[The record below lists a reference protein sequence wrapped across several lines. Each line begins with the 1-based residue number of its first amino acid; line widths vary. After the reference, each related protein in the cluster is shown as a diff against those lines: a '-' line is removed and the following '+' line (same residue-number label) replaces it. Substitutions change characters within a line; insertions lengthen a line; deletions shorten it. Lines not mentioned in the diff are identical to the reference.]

1 MVLKKDMTHR
11 IMLKEE
17 EKGHCLQEKNK
28 KSNWLEERQE
38 NLQQLHQKYTYKVQ
52 KDDQGI
58 KDSEFI
64 KAKEVKNSAS
74 KGLTFKDFDKCVHDI
89 TNAPI
94 THTTKN
100 KLQKH

>member
-1 MVLKKDMTHR
+1 MKKD
-11 IMLKEE
+11 KEIYSN
-17 EKGHCLQEKNK
+17 CTKNI
-28 KSNWLEERQE
+28 LI
-38 NLQQLHQKYTYKVQ
+38 KYK

-64 KAKEVKNSAS
+64 KAKGVKNSAS

-100 KLQKH
+100 KL